1 MATTYDLTKVAGALA
16 KEFKELQVAARFEQH
31 FNVLAVPGL
40 AVGDTVA
47 FSIQVPRW
55 ARTICVEKRSNTS
68 NSDNLIV
75 TTDDGL
81 PIELVLP
88 LKTANAVQTTG
99 SSANNAANVLLM
111 QLYPV
116 GNNIKVSLTIAGSVP
131 AQLMLSVMFYD
142 Y

>member
-1 MATTYDLTKVAGALA
+1 MATYDLTKTAGALA
-16 KEFKELQVAARFEQH
+16 KEVKELQLAARFEQH
-31 FNVLAVPGL
+31 YNVLAVPGL
-40 AVGDTVA
+40 AVGDTVF

-55 ARTICVEKRSNTS
+55 ARTICVEKRSNAS
-68 NSDNLIV
+68 NSDNLIA

-81 PIELVLP
+81 PIELMLP
-88 LKTANAVQTTG
+88 LKTANAVQTSG
-99 SSANNAANVLLM
+99 SSANNGASVLLM

-116 GNNIKVSLTIAGSVP
+116 GNQIKVSLTVAGSVP